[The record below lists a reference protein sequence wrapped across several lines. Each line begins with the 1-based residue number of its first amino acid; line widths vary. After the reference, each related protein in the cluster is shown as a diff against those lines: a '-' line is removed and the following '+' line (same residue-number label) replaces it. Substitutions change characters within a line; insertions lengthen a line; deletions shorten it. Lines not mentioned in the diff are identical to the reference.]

1 MTSFLFS
8 PGACVVCLLATCASR
23 LTTPVHRGWLSQW
36 PCTSSGRCCRKPL
49 PGPRLGG
56 WLSAAVT
63 PGRFPRPP
71 LSWGGGR
78 GGQGL
83 PSRCSLRGCYAQG
96 AQRPPQLRAAL
107 EAAERPPTPPG
118 SLVPLLP
125 RSRSSRGSS
134 GAACEARR
142 RQDEDDG
149 GFRGVSEG
157 LAPLQVTAA
166 SPSASRSRLSRRRD
180 VRAGLGERPLT
191 PGSLIDPG
199 SSC

>member
-1 MTSFLFS
+1 MAVAVAVHLPRAVLPEAP
-8 PGACVVCLLATCASR
+8 PGAAAR
-23 LTTPVHRGWLSQW
+23 WLVA
-36 PCTSSGRCCRKPL
+36 
-49 PGPRLGG
+49 
-56 WLSAAVT
+56 AAVT

-83 PSRCSLRGCYAQG
+83 LSRCSLRGCYAQG

-118 SLVPLLP
+118 SPVPPLP
-125 RSRSSRGSS
+125 RSRSSLGSS

-157 LAPLQVTAA
+157 LAPLQVTAV
-166 SPSASRSRLSRRRD
+166 SPSASRSCLSWRRG
-180 VRAGLGERPLT
+180 VRAGLGEWPLT
-191 PGSLIDPG
+191 PGSLVDPG
-199 SSC
+199 CSP